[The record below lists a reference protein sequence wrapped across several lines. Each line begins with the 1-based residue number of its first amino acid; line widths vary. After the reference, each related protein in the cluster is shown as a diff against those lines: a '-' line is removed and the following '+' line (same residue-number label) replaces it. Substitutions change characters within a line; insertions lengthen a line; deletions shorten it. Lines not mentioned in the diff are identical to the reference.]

1 MDERSV
7 IDVERYLADNG
18 KCVLAIFVIGNPYI
32 SCDQAPK
39 RVQREAANVGFDTAF
54 VSCLGDAVAPFTPK
68 PPRAEILTTT
78 DSGTGCAQKRRTDEA
93 ETQSAS
99 PA

>member
-1 MDERSV
+1 MRFVGFSFRRSERKPDLRIAYIESVEKRLTMDERSV

-18 KCVLAIFVIGNPYI
+18 KCVFAILVIENPYI

-54 VSCLGDAVAPFTPK
+54 V
-68 PPRAEILTTT
+68 
-78 DSGTGCAQKRRTDEA
+78 
-93 ETQSAS
+93 
-99 PA
+99 